1 MTDREKMICSI
12 ERCICRV
19 PGACSCRDCGYNN
32 HEYNECVEKLFQDV
46 LKLLKEQEPIEPKTG
61 KWITRLRHEHY
72 PSGKPYEEDFCS
84 ECGKRGSLEYPFCPW
99 CGKKMESGEMG

>member
-1 MTDREKMICSI
+1 MDKRCVLNWLTEVYVTPSRAFDEYTEYELKMFAHDAI
-12 ERCICRV
+12 V
-19 PGACSCRDCGYNN
+19 
-32 HEYNECVEKLFQDV
+32 
-46 LKLLKEQEPIEPKTG
+46 LLKEQEPVEPKTG

-99 CGKKMESGEMG
+99 CGIKMESGERND

>member
-1 MTDREKMICSI
+1 MAN
-12 ERCICRV
+12 V
-19 PGACSCRDCGYNN
+19 PIQSLIDHIKTAI
-32 HEYNECVEKLFQDV
+32 DV
-46 LKLLKEQEPIEPKTG
+46 DPWAKEMAEELLKEREPVESKTG

-99 CGKKMESGEMG
+99 CGKKMESGEVG

>member
-1 MTDREKMICSI
+1 MADREKVIKGLQCCKSPNDH
-12 ERCICRV
+12 EHC
-19 PGACSCRDCGYNN
+19 PYNTGV
-32 HEYNECVEKLFQDV
+32 HYNVCTYRLLSDAVE
-46 LKLLKEQEPIEPKTG
+46 LLKEQEPIEPKTG

-99 CGKKMESGEMG
+99 CGIKMGSGEVG

>member
-1 MTDREKMICSI
+1 M
-12 ERCICRV
+12 
-19 PGACSCRDCGYNN
+19 NN
-32 HEYNECVEKLFQDV
+32 DA
-46 LKLLKEQEPIEPKTG
+46 LKLLEEQEPVEPKTG

-99 CGKKMESGEMG
+99 CGKKMVA